1 MDFTY
6 LLTVIGTF
14 ISIYEISED
23 HKKRNFIFKFGS
35 YDLILVALIFLLF
48 IYFILVES
56 YIEIKLE
63 ENKMYVVPQICGI
76 SCSFLIVISVL
87 ILIIAMSLY
96 VIYKLNNGQI
106 IMKGE
111 FIKNLQSKF
120 NEKKYDVIISDLWI
134 FYDNFEQ
141 KSTHPTEEIKDDE
154 KLLSDFLN
162 TILRDKIFI
171 AEMLDKNPF
180 LGLKL
185 LDNELVSDKKF
196 VFSLY
201 ANYMVQNKNSLF
213 YRELNENFEGEPHLL
228 NFLFNDVKK
237 CETLSAWQPI
247 GERVI
252 EYIRN
257 QRLKEVDKENFIEG
271 ILEDKRWESPIYNG
285 IVFFDQMI
293 SKALNQNYDHHMWL
307 FYFDYFVKEIL
318 ENILYNDEV
327 DNEFKNMYEYYIYS
341 MFSFCDDWIRYIETN
356 DYSMEVDTTSIER
369 RTNNI
374 IKAAIITMTQSLSDI
389 ANSSKLRRGLKI
401 YLRDIYL
408 ELYFDFAVSP
418 QKLQSE
424 YSTVIKNCLEDHL
437 SNKKEKNNLWNL
449 LDSAFNSFD
458 RREGF
463 DFIPVRHRENGSQ
476 KIKEFKLFL
485 ESYKPSKDLIE

>member
-1 MDFTY
+1 MDFTS

-23 HKKRNFIFKFGS
+23 HKKRNFIFKFGP
-35 YDLILVALIFLLF
+35 YDLILVALIFLQF

-63 ENKMYVVPQICGI
+63 ENKMYVVPQIGGI

-96 VIYKLNNGQI
+96 VIYKLNNDQI

-120 NEKKYDVIISDLWI
+120 NEKRYDVIISDLSI
-134 FYDNFEQ
+134 FYENFNKKPKLKKDN
-141 KSTHPTEEIKDDE
+141 SDDE
-154 KLLSDFLN
+154 KLLSGFLN
-162 TILRDKIFI
+162 TILREKEFI
-171 AEMLDKNPF
+171 AEMFNKNPF
-180 LGLKL
+180 LALKL

-201 ANYMVQNKNSLF
+201 ANYMIQNKNSLF
-213 YRELNENFEGEPHLL
+213 YRELYENFEGETHLL
-228 NFLFNDVKK
+228 NFLFDDVKK
-237 CETLSAWQPI
+237 CETLLAWQPV
-247 GERVI
+247 GEMVI

-271 ILEDKRWESPIYNG
+271 ILEEKRWESPIYNG
-285 IVFFDQMI
+285 IVFFDQMV
-293 SKALNQNYDHHMWL
+293 SKALNQNYDHHMWI

-318 ENILYNDEV
+318 ENVSYYDEKN
-327 DNEFKNMYEYYIYS
+327 NEFNNMYEYYIYS
-341 MFSFCDDWIRYIETN
+341 MFSFCDHWIRYIKTN
-356 DYSMEVDTTSIER
+356 DYSVETELTSIER
-369 RTNNI
+369 DTNNI
-374 IKAAIITMTQSLSDI
+374 IKAAIISMTQSLSDI
-389 ANSSKLRRGLKI
+389 ANSSNLRRSFKI
-401 YLRDIYL
+401 YLRDVYL

-424 YSTVIKNCLEDHL
+424 YSTVIKSCLEDRL
-437 SNKKEKNNLWNL
+437 SSKKEKKDLWDL
-449 LDSAFNSFD
+449 LNSAFID
-458 RREGF
+458 F
-463 DFIPVRHRENGSQ
+463 DFIPVEQKENGSQ
-476 KIKEFKLFL
+476 KIDEFKSFL
-485 ESYKPSKDLIE
+485 ENHQPNTI